1 MSTRQKYLFAASTGG
16 HLAQLARLAPRFNPH
31 PDSLWLT
38 FRTPQSESL
47 LKGKRVQYV
56 PYIAPRDFAGA
67 AKAAL
72 TVRRI
77 VHNERFDRAVSTGA
91 AIAVSVLPIA
101 KLAGVRTTYI
111 ESVSRVQ
118 GPSLSGRMIAALHA
132 AELYTQHESWATG
145 SWQPYDGVLA
155 AFEPVER
162 TPVQKPRLFVTLGT
176 IEGYRFD
183 SLVDGLLRSG
193 LADER
198 TEWQLGHTTRD
209 DLPGNALHQ
218 MSSERFQ
225 SNLRNADVVVTHA
238 GVGTI
243 LQLLEEGVYPV
254 VVPRDKKRNEHVDNH
269 QYQIADLVEKLGIG
283 MVLTPDRITAP
294 ALIRASGM
302 GIKALVNDESRS
314 R

>member
-47 LKGKRVQYV
+47 LKGKRVKYV

-67 AKAAL
+67 ARAAL
-72 TVRRI
+72 TVRRL
-77 VHNERFDRAVSTGA
+77 VHSERFDRAVSTGA

-111 ESVSRVQ
+111 ESVSRVK
-118 GPSLSGRMIAALHA
+118 GPSLSGRMIAAMHA

-145 SWQPYDGVLA
+145 SWRPYDGVLS
-155 AFEPVER
+155 AFEPVEG
-162 TPVQKPRLFVTLGT
+162 TPVQNPRLFVTLGT

-193 LADER
+193 LADDH

-269 QYQIADLVEKLGIG
+269 QYQIADLVQKLGIG
-283 MVLTPDRITAP
+283 MVLTPDRITP
-294 ALIRASGM
+294 QALIRASGM
-302 GIKALVNDESRS
+302 RVRALAADESRS

>member
-16 HLAQLARLAPRFNPH
+16 HLAQLARLAPRFDPH
-31 PDSLWLT
+31 PDSLWIT
-38 FRTPQSESL
+38 FKTPQSESL
-47 LKGKRVQYV
+47 LRGKRVKYV

-72 TVRRI
+72 LVRKL
-77 VHNERFDRAVSTGA
+77 VHREHFDRAVSTGA

-111 ESVSRVQ
+111 ESVSRVH

-132 AELYTQHESWATG
+132 AETFTQHERWATG
-145 SWQPYDGVLA
+145 QWRPYDGVLA
-155 AFEPVER
+155 AFSPVER

-183 SLVDGLLRSG
+183 SLVDGLLRTG
-193 LADER
+193 LVDDR
-198 TEWQLGHTTRD
+198 TEWQLGYTTRD
-209 DLPGNALHQ
+209 DLPGNAMRQ

-225 SNLRNADVVVTHA
+225 SNLREADVVVTHA

-243 LQLLEEGVYPV
+243 LQLLEEGVFPV

-269 QYQIADLVEKLGIG
+269 QYQIAELVEKLGIG
-283 MVLTPDRITAP
+283 MVLTPERINAP
-294 ALIRASGM
+294 ALVRASGM
-302 GIKALVNDESRS
+302 AVTALAQDESRT

>member
-1 MSTRQKYLFAASTGG
+1 MTTRQKYLFAASTGG
-16 HLAQLARLAPRFNPH
+16 HLAQLARLAPRFDPH
-31 PDSLWLT
+31 PDSLWVT

-47 LKGKRVQYV
+47 LKGKRVKYV
-56 PYIAPRDFAGA
+56 PYIAPRDFTGA

-72 TVRRI
+72 TIRRI
-77 VHNERFDRAVSTGA
+77 VHAERFDRAVSTGA

-118 GPSLSGRMIAALHA
+118 GPSLSGRMIAAMHA

-145 SWQPYDGVLA
+145 AWQPYDGVLA
-155 AFEPVER
+155 AFAPVEG
-162 TPVQKPRLFVTLGT
+162 TPVRKPRLFVTLGT

-183 SLVDGLLRSG
+183 SLVDGLLRTG
-193 LADER
+193 LVDDR
-198 TEWQLGHTTRD
+198 TEWQLGYTTRT
-209 DLPGNALHQ
+209 DLPGNALRQ

-225 SNLRNADVVVTHA
+225 SNLRSADVVVTHA

-283 MVLTPDRITAP
+283 MVLTPDKITAP
-294 ALIRASGM
+294 ALIQASGM
-302 GIKALVNDESRS
+302 GISALAHDESRS
-314 R
+314 V